1 MMVKKIV
8 LFKEN
13 LQTIEKLIAQG
24 YTHKEIHLKLLNEH
38 GLHIAYKTYDKYY
51 YQLRHSVNATETTNE
66 PESSDVINNLEKS
79 QNVFSEK
86 FIYESKNSISEDK
99 KCNYEKPKSTL
110 TKLNEKTE
118 KLLAELGEKKIL
130 KLDSL

>member
-1 MMVKKIV
+1 MVKKIV

-51 YQLRHSVNATETTNE
+51 YQLRKTINLNEVELKTTSVNETGTTSVNE
-66 PESSDVINNLEKS
+66 YERP
-79 QNVFSEK
+79 K
-86 FIYESKNSISEDK
+86 F
-99 KCNYEKPKSTL
+99 KSTL
-110 TKLNEKTE
+110 TRLNEDADKMMGIKENTGFKID
-118 KLLAELGEKKIL
+118 KLF
-130 KLDSL
+130 